1 MDRWGVLF
9 FFFFGWEVWVERGGV
24 RMCLSACGWVELCFG
39 GEGLGWNKSEQLTIV
54 IFNKRTINNFINF

>member
-1 MDRWGVLF
+1 M
-9 FFFFGWEVWVERGGV
+9 ERGGV